1 MIQKEIIEILNNKVF
16 PNGIAEVRCNILDG
30 KGICRENQSILVIV
44 DKGTAECFDDQ
55 VTNSLHW
62 FVCDSVQDFI
72 SRISMDSEKSSFDS
86 IAIKNVLN
94 VKPFVSDFEP
104 KDRNGS
110 KVKVGDKVRWYD
122 PDESSRDL
130 DRIYTISRI
139 DGYHLDDIILIGDE
153 SSEAEVFASEIEIVS
168 ET

>member
-16 PNGIAEVRCNILDG
+16 PKGIAEIRCNILDSN
-30 KGICRENQSILVIV
+30 GICRENQSILVIV

-72 SRISMDSEKSSFDS
+72 NRISMDSEKLSCNS
-86 IAIKNVLN
+86 IAIKNALS

-110 KVKVGDKVRWYD
+110 KVRVGNKVRWYD

-130 DRIYTISRI
+130 NRIYT
-139 DGYHLDDIILIGDE
+139 LIPQNHYKLNFL
-153 SSEAEVFASEIEIVS
+153 S
-168 ET
+168 T